1 MRKFPWLAPALI
13 LAAFLLAPAV
23 ARADSYHINIQLG
36 DGSIVGTVTTNGASG
51 GANGYIEIDS
61 YSFDIVSGQV
71 TGTSSGD
78 RSGSAAS
85 INEINVEDDLTAD
98 GAHIYFNFSSGD
110 SGYVAFQ
117 TILPNGALQYVCLG
131 ARVTLHPLGPRRRC
145 GHQPERR
152 RRYRFPGRDGQSNHR
167 HRHPLPRAA
176 CQRPPADWGALHVHV
191 RPSQVLPDFL
201 QCPVPGIACRLRR
214 LSLLSFCPVPE
225 KTN

>member
-23 ARADSYHINIQLG
+23 ARADSYQINIQLG

-131 ARVTLHPLGPRRRC
+131 ALVSPCILSDPEGVAVTNLNGDGVTDFQAETGKVIIGTVIPS
-145 GHQPERR
+145 PE
-152 RRYRFPGRDGQSNHR
+152 
-167 HRHPLPRAA
+167 
-176 CQRPPADWGALHVHV
+176 PPASALLLIGALFTFMFV
-191 RPSQVLPDFL
+191 RRKCSPISSSAQSR
-201 QCPVPGIACRLRR
+201 A
-214 LSLLSFCPVPE
+214 
-225 KTN
+225 